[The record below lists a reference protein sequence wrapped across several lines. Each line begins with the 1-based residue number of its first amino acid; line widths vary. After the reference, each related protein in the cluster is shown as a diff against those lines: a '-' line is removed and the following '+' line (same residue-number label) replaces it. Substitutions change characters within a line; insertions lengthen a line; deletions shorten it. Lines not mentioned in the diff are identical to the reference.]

1 MSLIHISK
9 QLAVAGVRHEIV
21 LAGAS
26 RPLYPVIFRAEKS
39 GEAKGAV
46 TAVFPCGDE
55 GRGQFTVYAHLGQHS
70 TGTMAWYLQRTRAA
84 KPEEYASLLKEL
96 KEIYETEMGSEA
108 VTLKVIQKF
117 PSRDV
122 IAKYNKAIEAAHADK
137 SATATYTATAAEAKD
152 PEAPPYSRKRNLT
165 SLNDKRLA
173 KVLALLCVC
182 NKKSLGLKGV
192 IESAKDM
199 SVKEAQELLLK
210 FQAQADTNNEALR
223 DINDILKGFFG
234 SRNGFFGHIAT
245 NISEAI
251 QGKAIK
257 DNPYAV
263 VKEQITMYANAIK
276 YVDGYVNRVLAV
288 ANKRGI
294 SDTQLHALAR
304 RK

>member
-39 GEAKGAV
+39 GQFKGNV
-46 TAVFPCGDE
+46 TAVFPCDDE
-55 GRGQFTVYAHLGQHS
+55 GRGQFTIYAHVGQHG
-70 TGTMAWYLQRTRAA
+70 TGTMGWYQGTRAA

-96 KEIYETEMGSEA
+96 KSIYESGDDA

-137 SATATYTATAAEAKD
+137 SATATYTASAAEAKD

-251 QGKAIK
+251 QGKAIR

-276 YVDGYVNRVLAV
+276 YVDGYVNRVLTV